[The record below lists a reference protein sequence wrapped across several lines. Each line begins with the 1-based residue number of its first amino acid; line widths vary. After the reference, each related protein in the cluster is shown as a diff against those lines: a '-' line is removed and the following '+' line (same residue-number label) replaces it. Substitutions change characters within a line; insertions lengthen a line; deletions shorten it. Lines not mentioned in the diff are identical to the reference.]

1 MGIKKKYSKPFGD
14 LNSLKTNF
22 FDNNDGMLDMA
33 DGMADVLLM
42 QPKRTTCKICHAKL
56 SKPLYVSHRIGYI
69 ECPVC
74 GHLNSECEDTDD
86 FASKVYIEDDYSK
99 NYSAADRESY
109 IRRRDMIYMPKAEYL
124 RDCLVHDGI
133 GPEEINILDIGAGCG
148 YFVSAARKLGMK
160 AVGIEVSDSEVA
172 YGNAMA
178 EEEIVTHIGLTDSI
192 GYIEK
197 TDANVISAVGVL
209 EHLVHLDENLEA
221 IRKNNSIRYVFASVP
236 MFSFSSCFEV
246 AFANGYNRHTGG
258 THTHLFTNES
268 VEKMADGIGFEIAY
282 EWRFGSDINDLYR
295 FLMVSMQKNHN
306 EEFSRYFSEKFVPL
320 MDDLQAIIDRSEFA
334 SELHF
339 ILRRKELQ

>member
-1 MGIKKKYSKPFGD
+1 MSVKKKYSKPFGD
-14 LNSLKTNF
+14 LNSLKKSF
-22 FDNNDGMLDMA
+22 FENNDGMLDMA

-42 QPKRTTCKICHAKL
+42 QPKRTRCKICHAKL
-56 SKPLYVSHRIGYI
+56 EDPLFTSHRIGYI

-109 IRRRDMIYMPKAEYL
+109 IKRRDMIYMPKAEYL
-124 RDCLVHDGI
+124 RDCLEHDGI
-133 GPEEINILDIGAGCG
+133 GPEGIDILDIGAGCG
-148 YFVSAARKLGMK
+148 YFVSAARECGMK
-160 AVGIEVSDSEVA
+160 AVGIEVSDSEVS

-178 EEEIVTHIGLTDSI
+178 GEEVLTHIGLTDSI
-192 GYIEK
+192 DHIK
-197 TDANVISAVGVL
+197 NTRSNVISAVGVL

-221 IRKNNSIRYVFASVP
+221 ISSNKNIRYVFASVP

-268 VEKMADGIGFEIAY
+268 VEKMAENIGFEIAY

-295 FLMVSMQKNHN
+295 FLMVSMQKNDN
-306 EEFSRYFSEKFVPL
+306 EEFSRYFSEKFIPL
-320 MDDLQAIIDRSEFA
+320 MDELQAIVDRSEFS

-339 ILRRKELQ
+339 ILRRKEI